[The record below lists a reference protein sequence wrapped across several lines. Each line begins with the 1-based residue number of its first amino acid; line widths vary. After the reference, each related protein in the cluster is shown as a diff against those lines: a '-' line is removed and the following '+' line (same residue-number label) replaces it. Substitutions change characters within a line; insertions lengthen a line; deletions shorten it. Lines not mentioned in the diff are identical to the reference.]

1 MRKALATTSLWI
13 ALVALPGVA
22 LAASDSDK
30 TAVQTHTFQ
39 ATKMIGTNIK
49 DMSGNTIGEVD
60 DVLVTTTGGVRGVV
74 SDVGGFLG
82 VGERHVLLDWNA
94 IVVSRDGDDLKITS
108 KFTKAT
114 LENLKPYEW
123 TAKKKM

>member
-1 MRKALATTSLWI
+1 
-13 ALVALPGVA
+13 
-22 LAASDSDK
+22 
-30 TAVQTHTFQ
+30 
-39 ATKMIGTNIK
+39 
-49 DMSGNTIGEVD
+49 
-60 DVLVTTTGGVRGVV
+60 VLLTTTGNVRGIV

-123 TAKKKM
+123 TAKKM

>member
-30 TAVQTHTFQ
+30 TAAQTHSFQ
-39 ATKMIGTNIK
+39 ATKMIGTNVK

-60 DVLVTTTGGVRGVV
+60 DVLLTTTGNVRGIV

-123 TAKKKM
+123 TAKKM